1 MMYFGYDRIS
11 SHWIWTRWEDWGAMC
26 HWYGHPSHNQNPNE
40 RFQIPCEMDTMAK
53 INVWG
58 WISCEW
64 MDTMCDGY
72 LLFGDKKDFGYHVRP
87 VTMST
92 PNQPALVLETSLCMR
107 DNGRRYLA
115 YNSCYDIFGIFNHP
129 RKQPDWNRLEAP
141 NNDDDQWF
149 MMDHDQYDSI
159 QN

>member
-1 MMYFGYDRIS
+1 MGKSSTEVMMYFRYDRIS

-40 RFQIPCEMDTMAK
+40 RFQIPCEMDTSCLVIRK
-53 INVWG
+53 I
-58 WISCEW
+58 S
-64 MDTMCDGY
+64 DTMLDPWPCPLQINLHWCWKHHCACVKMGGGT
-72 LLFGDKKDFGYHVRP
+72 LPTTVAMIF
-87 VTMST
+87 
-92 PNQPALVLETSLCMR
+92 
-107 DNGRRYLA
+107 
-115 YNSCYDIFGIFNHP
+115 FGIFNHP

-141 NNDDDQWF
+141 NHDDVQWF